1 MAGVSKD
8 KRGKKKSAGQARF
21 EERKKKAQ
29 VVHAPGRG
37 GVYSKRKGESG
48 SDYNKRIVA
57 YNKKKTKQAIE
68 MEKKGGSHSEDYAAK
83 PKKPTVKQRAS
94 SILNKVKSGASKV
107 KRGAATAKAYSRKP
121 AKTVARKVNKSS
133 FRPKIR

>member
-21 EERKKKAQ
+21 EERKKKGQ

-37 GVYSKRKGESG
+37 GVYSKRKGESA
-48 SDYNKRIVA
+48 SEHSKRVVEI
-57 YNKKKTKQAIE
+57 NKKKTKQAIE
-68 MEKKGGSHSEDYAAK
+68 MEKKGVSHSEDYAAK
-83 PKKPTVKQRAS
+83 PKGPTAKERAKS
-94 SILNKVKSGASKV
+94 AASKVKSGASK
-107 KRGAATAKAYSRKP
+107 AKQISRKP
-121 AKTVARKVNKSS
+121 GKAALKAIDKSS